1 MSTADTVT
9 FLLSIIAIIISI
21 GVAITE
27 SKRELRM
34 NRLNIEAEYFSQIY
48 KDFLI
53 EKIPKARRRLHFE
66 LNKLIGI
73 EQLIDV
79 IKEMRERSLYFYYR
93 DFNFYEGLQKRLQT
107 TEDYLMEKVN
117 EGIITDNRQEIFFK
131 QVNTYIES
139 IYGWIA
145 EAHFGE

>member
-1 MSTADTVT
+1 MSTTDTVT

-73 EQLIDV
+73 E
-79 IKEMRERSLYFYYR
+79 
-93 DFNFYEGLQKRLQT
+93 
-107 TEDYLMEKVN
+107 
-117 EGIITDNRQEIFFK
+117 
-131 QVNTYIES
+131 
-139 IYGWIA
+139 
-145 EAHFGE
+145 

>member
-1 MSTADTVT
+1 M
-9 FLLSIIAIIISI
+9 
-21 GVAITE
+21 
-27 SKRELRM
+27 
-34 NRLNIEAEYFSQIY
+34 
-48 KDFLI
+48 I